1 MKKAFIY
8 LLMALPLVLTTSC
21 LKDQEDTFALPSA
34 QRMQAYLEETKAV
47 LMSSP
52 NGWAMKYYP
61 DREQS

>member
-47 LMSSP
+47 HEFS
-52 NGWAMKYYP
+52 
-61 DREQS
+61 